1 MIFNWKIPY
10 ENSLDKMSNEQL
22 SDFIMTNFGLTDN
35 EIKIEN
41 DHIEGTPT
49 SLTLTNWISGIRLAV
64 YDIILTND
72 KNKKVLTIKIRLFK
86 ILVIS
91 LLFLLP
97 SFFDSGDFLL
107 IGLIGY
113 FGSVVFFGIIATIE
127 LYSAKS
133 GIEKKIKNVC
143 QQSLK

>member
-1 MIFNWKIPY
+1 
-10 ENSLDKMSNEQL
+10 MSNEQL
-22 SDFIMTNFGLTDN
+22 SEFIMNSFGLIHN

-41 DHIEGTPT
+41 DYIEGIPT

-72 KNKKVLTIKIRLFK
+72 KKKKVLTIKIRLFK
-86 ILVIS
+86 TLLIS
-91 LLFLLP
+91 LLFLVP
-97 SFFDSGDFLL
+97 IFFGSGDFLL

-113 FGSVVFFGIIATIE
+113 FGSVVLFGTLATIE

-133 GIEKKIKNVC
+133 EIEKKIKNVC
-143 QQSLK
+143 QQNLRKHGEKRTES